1 MQSKKSSIS
10 MKMVALG
17 VLILFTAAG
26 CASNGGL
33 STMTDTT
40 KGGILGG
47 AGGAAIGAI
56 IDHANPWAGAL
67 IGAAGGALTGAV
79 VGHFMDDRKKNLE
92 KALAPQI
99 NGGAVSVQ
107 ILKDNALLVTQT
119 GATAFAP
126 GSAVVN
132 SGFIPTL
139 QTIANVAQNL
149 RQNDD
154 RCDRSSRQHRHGIRA
169 ADACQPAGRGD
180 PGHAAG
186 DGGFA
191 HTGDGFRQSQQ
202 PVYGRPGGGGD
213 PSVDLRLRRLS
224 DSPGHLLQMIFLNL
238 RGIERKSNEY

>member
-139 QTIANVAQNL
+139 QTIANVVKTYGKTTIAVIGHPDSTGTESERRTLANQ
-149 RQNDD
+149 RAEA
-154 RCDRSSRQHRHGIRA
+154 IRA
-169 ADACQPAGRGD
+169 MLLGMGVSPILVTASGNPNSQYMDGRAEVVIH
-180 PGHAAG
+180 PLTSA
-186 DGGFA
+186 
-191 HTGDGFRQSQQ
+191 
-202 PVYGRPGGGGD
+202 
-213 PSVDLRLRRLS
+213 
-224 DSPGHLLQMIFLNL
+224 
-238 RGIERKSNEY
+238 